1 MRGPDHFASDDPKQF
16 NFYVKNIRKTE
27 QILGSPIKSI
37 QKEEREMKKV
47 SRKGVYYNSNIKKG
61 KKITLKDLIFLRPYN
76 GLYPSQIKKFL
87 NKKIRKGV
95 KKFEYVKKNDFK

>member
-1 MRGPDHFASDDPKQF
+1 
-16 NFYVKNIRKTE
+16 
-27 QILGSPIKSI
+27 
-37 QKEEREMKKV
+37 MKKV